1 MLEVFGQNDEE
12 KGVIMLKRLT
22 TILFFLSML
31 LACSE
36 NEKVTLEFYIA
47 EDEPA
52 TDLTAMTFEQTGDI
66 FYLHNEVLVNQFDVE
81 SAAVVSQQ
89 GRPAVE
95 LILTS
100 EGAKKFEELTAQ
112 NVGKRC
118 GMVISGKLL
127 SAPIIRDTI
136 AGGRAIISG
145 IFTESE
151 AETIADG
158 LNKK

>member
-1 MLEVFGQNDEE
+1 MV
-12 KGVIMLKRLT
+12 KRFAYF
-22 TILFFLSML
+22 LFFLSML

-52 TDLTAMTFEQTGDI
+52 ADLRAVAFEPTGDI
-66 FYLHNEVLVNQFDVE
+66 FYLHNEVLVDQFDIE
-81 SAAVVSQQ
+81 SAAVVTQQ

-100 EGAKKFEELTAQ
+100 DGAKKFEKLTAQ

-118 GMVISGKLL
+118 GMVVNGKLL

-151 AETIADG
+151 AENIANG